1 MRALR
6 LDGDGLRLVHDEPEP
21 LLEVND
27 ARMKVRLAGICQ
39 TDLEVVRGYKD
50 FQGIL
55 GHEFVAELVE
65 DTGAWHAGQRVVGE
79 INIGCGQCDLCRTG
93 VASQCHQRRALGI
106 VDYPGAFA
114 DQMRLPIHN
123 LHAVPDSIPDEV
135 AVFTEP
141 LAAALQILEC
151 VPIQPSQRVVLIGAG
166 KLGLLCAQ
174 VLKQIGCELIV
185 LARQARSLACLS
197 AWGIEAVDLRKVAWE
212 TRIAPVSADVVVDC
226 TGNAEGFAAAL
237 DIVRPRGTILLK
249 STYADVPVA
258 NLTRI
263 VVDELRVIGSRCGP
277 FAPALRLLASGAVDV
292 RTMTERIYPLDEAET
307 AFDHAAGRGVLKVL
321 LRP

>member
-6 LDGDGLRLVHDEPEP
+6 LGGDGLRLIRDAAEPI
-21 LLEVND
+21 LEAGD
-27 ARMKVRLAGICQ
+27 ALIKVRLAGICQ
-39 TDLEVVRGYKD
+39 TDLEVVHGYKG

-55 GHEFVAELVE
+55 GHEFVGELVT
-65 DTGAWHAGQRVVGE
+65 DTGAWRAGQRVVGE
-79 INIGCGQCDLCRTG
+79 INIGCGQCDLCRIG
-93 VASQCHQRRALGI
+93 VASQCRQRRALGI
-106 VDYPGAFA
+106 MNYPGAFA

-141 LAAALQILEC
+141 LAAALQMLEC
-151 VPIQPSQRVVLIGAG
+151 APIQPGQRVVLIGAG

-185 LARQARSLACLS
+185 LARQPRSLACLA
-197 AWGIEAVDLRKVAWE
+197 AWGIEAVVMWE
-212 TRIAPVSADVVVDC
+212 ARIAPSSADVVVDC
-226 TGNAEGFAAAL
+226 TGNAEGFATAL

-249 STYADVPVA
+249 STYADVPLA

-292 RTMTERIYPLDEAET
+292 RTMTERTYALDEAEA
-307 AFDHAAGRGVLKVL
+307 AFDYAARRGVLKVL